1 MKVSIDQNK
10 KAWQDP
16 AIANILNSLF
26 SLLEKQG
33 IKYCVMNSYEDLPD
47 KVEGDV
53 DIAIEKLGLK
63 NMDQILDS
71 IASENGLKIV
81 QKIHHNYEK
90 YAYILSPIKIFK
102 PFRLQLD
109 FMHDLSFRGYP
120 SLISNNFMMKHR
132 RKYNNFFVPDS
143 KSEFIFSIL
152 RRIYKRDLDS
162 SRAKRLKEL
171 YLKDS
176 PGARELL
183 LKYFPSNMTDEL
195 IIIILKGDLNLF
207 RVKTKDYKRKL
218 LGYSLRRNFPFVL
231 NYWIFQFFRAIERIK
246 HPVGITVAFLSPDG
260 GGKSTIANDVMQL
273 AAGSFHG
280 EKLFYC
286 RPELFPQPGEL
297 LGLRKKEEP
306 MQNANPRPHDHKKE
320 RSIKSI
326 LRFCYY
332 LADYTLGYYLKV
344 FPLKVKKH
352 LCIFDRYYYDYLV
365 DLFRYNFSIP
375 HWLPELLLPI
385 IPKPDIVIYLH
396 NTPEELYRRKKE
408 LPLKELRRQIKVYQ
422 EIVPKLPNACQINT
436 DKPIEEV
443 TREAVSLIL
452 EKKAKQTLALLK
464 IN

>member
-1 MKVSIDQNK
+1 MNRQKDIWQN
-10 KAWQDP
+10 P
-16 AIANILNSLF
+16 ATTGALNTLF
-26 SLLEKQG
+26 RVLEDHG

-53 DIAIEKLGLK
+53 DIAVERLGLK

-71 IASENGLKIV
+71 IARENGLKII

-90 YAYILSPIKIFK
+90 YAYILSPVKIFK

-109 FMHDLSFRGYP
+109 FMNDFAVRGYP
-120 SLISNNFMMKHR
+120 ALISNDFMVKHR
-132 RKYNNFFVPDS
+132 RKYKNFFVPDT

-152 RRIYKRDLDS
+152 RRIYKGDLDS

-176 PGARELL
+176 LGCRELL
-183 LKYFPSNMTDEL
+183 LKYFPPKMSDE
-195 IIIILKGDLNLF
+195 IIKIILQGDLHLF
-207 RVKTKDYKRKL
+207 NIQCKFYKRKL
-218 LGYSLRRNFPFVL
+218 LSYSLRRNFPFVL
-231 NYWIFQFFRAIERIK
+231 KYWIFEILRAIERIR
-246 HPVGITVAFLSPDG
+246 HPVGIMVAFLSPDG
-260 GGKSTIANDVMQL
+260 GGKSTIAKNVMQL

-297 LGLRKKEEP
+297 LGFRKPEER

-320 RSIKSI
+320 RPIKSI

-332 LADYTLGYYLKV
+332 VVDYILGYYLKV
-344 FPLKVKKH
+344 FPLNVKKH

-375 HWLPELLLPI
+375 NWLPELLLPI

-396 NTPEELYRRKKE
+396 NTPEELYKRKKE
-408 LPLKELRRQIKVYQ
+408 LPLEELKRQVKAYQ
-422 EIVPKLPNACQINT
+422 DILPKLPNTHQIIT

-452 EKKAKQTLALLK
+452 EKKAEQTLSLLK